1 MSSLSIFA
9 QITQNP
15 ALEPFLPF
23 FFVLAIVFGLLQIID
38 VFNKKSVN
46 LIISLVFASFA
57 AGYKPFIEFFFQYF
71 GLVLWAFIILFFIAF
86 LMRAVGL
93 EKSKVKKGEENVP
106 VVMGGIIILL
116 LFTLGVQFLPEM
128 SIGFLTKRDIFL
140 IVGIGLLALMFFYAY
155 RFHSSVKREASKMA
169 QS

>member
-86 LMRAVGL
+86 IITMWDIRRA
-93 EKSKVKKGEENVP
+93 
-106 VVMGGIIILL
+106 I
-116 LFTLGVQFLPEM
+116 
-128 SIGFLTKRDIFL
+128 R
-140 IVGIGLLALMFFYAY
+140 
-155 RFHSSVKREASKMA
+155 
-169 QS
+169 